1 MTEEA
6 ARNDPQ
12 MIGAV
17 KDVDPESKDASLI
30 PDLFL
35 LQYLSIIPRGF
46 ALDLGAGKGRNTL
59 FLAEHGFEVDAFDRD
74 NESVSYLQKNASD
87 RSLPIRAIK
96 NELTTLTILPKRYSL
111 AVAAW
116 VLMFLRR
123 GEREGLIKM
132 AIRGLVPEGYLYMGV
147 FSSEDPGYETCK
159 SEFEEIEERTFF
171 VPKRKMTVHYFVPEE
186 VQAVVKGLE
195 VIALKKSYEMDISH
209 GSPHYHGKI
218 EVLAKLPKE

>member
-1 MTEEA
+1 MTEES

-12 MIGAV
+12 MMGAV
-17 KDVDPESKDASLI
+17 KNVDSQSKTAKSI

-35 LQYLSIIPRGF
+35 LQYLSIIPKGY

-59 FLAEHGFEVDAFDRD
+59 FLAENGFEVDAFDRD
-74 NESVSYLQKNASD
+74 NESISYLQKTASD
-87 RSLPIRAIK
+87 QSLSIRAIK

-116 VLMFLRR
+116 VLMYLRR
-123 GEREGLIKM
+123 GEREGLVKM
-132 AIRGLVPEGYLYMGV
+132 AIKGLVPEGYLYVGV
-147 FSSEDPGYETCK
+147 FSLEDPGYEMCK
-159 SEFEEIEERTFF
+159 TEFEEIEERTFF

-209 GSPHYHGKI
+209 GNPHYHGKI